1 MQKWMVATSW
11 NMENEGKNLVNEFNI
26 IDNGGRRKNGDRR
39 TFCYTLHIPERRD
52 GADRR
57 SGTDRRKR
65 SRMTDN
71 Q

>member
-1 MQKWMVATSW
+1 MK
-11 NMENEGKNLVNEFNI
+11 NEGKDPVSEFNF

-52 GADRR
+52 GTDRRTGADRR
-57 SGTDRRKR
+57 KHNRII
-65 SRMTDN
+65 DN